1 MPFIKISYHEEQYS
15 KKELQFISTQIMN
28 SLIKEFDVPYDDF
41 FQVFDSHKNE
51 QFHFNSHYLIN
62 AKRTKKL
69 LYILITCG
77 IGRTIEQKR
86 NLYNTLTEN
95 LSENNIVTKE
105 NVFIILNETPLENW
119 SFGMGEAQMVTNL
132 NSATTITKE
141 NHFSYKEIKSNIRST
156 LGDLAPAFVD
166 YTESVLFGDLWK
178 RKNLSMRDRSL
189 ITLSSLITAGNIEQ
203 LPFHI
208 NLAKENKI
216 NEDEIIELITHLAFY
231 TGWPKAASALDATKK
246 VFSS

>member
-15 KKELQFISTQIMN
+15 LKELQLISTQIMD
-28 SLIKEFDVPYDDF
+28 SLIKEFEVPSDDF

-51 QFHFNSHYLIN
+51 QFHFNSQYLIN

-69 LYILITCG
+69 LYIQMTCG
-77 IGRTIEQKR
+77 IGRSIEQKR
-86 NLYNTLTEN
+86 KLYHTLTKN
-95 LSENNIVTKE
+95 LSENNLAAKE

-119 SFGMGEAQMVTNL
+119 SFGMGEAQMVHNRNHTA
-132 NSATTITKE
+132 SKE
-141 NHFSYKEIKSNIRST
+141 NHLFNNEIDSNIRRT
-156 LGDLAPAFVD
+156 LGDLAPAFVG
-166 YTESVLFGDLWK
+166 YIENVLFGDLWM
-178 RKNLSMRDRSL
+178 RKDLSLRERSL
-189 ITLSSLITAGNIEQ
+189 ITLSSLITAGNLEQ

-208 NLAKENKI
+208 NLAKENQI

>member
-1 MPFIKISYHEEQYS
+1 
-15 KKELQFISTQIMN
+15 
-28 SLIKEFDVPYDDF
+28 
-41 FQVFDSHKNE
+41 
-51 QFHFNSHYLIN
+51 
-62 AKRTKKL
+62 
-69 LYILITCG
+69 
-77 IGRTIEQKR
+77 
-86 NLYNTLTEN
+86 
-95 LSENNIVTKE
+95 
-105 NVFIILNETPLENW
+105 
-119 SFGMGEAQMVTNL
+119 MVTNL